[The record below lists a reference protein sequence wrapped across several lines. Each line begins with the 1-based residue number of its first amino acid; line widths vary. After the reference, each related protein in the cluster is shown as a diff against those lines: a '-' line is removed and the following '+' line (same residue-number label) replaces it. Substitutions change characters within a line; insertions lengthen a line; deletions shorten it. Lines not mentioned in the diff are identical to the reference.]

1 MMPLIQPR
9 IYELGRRLGQQ
20 GPRRL
25 SRPRVTGV
33 SPTGVK
39 SGAVENY
46 GFKILQFNANGL
58 GPAKIQE
65 LGKFLI
71 DEGIQVALI
80 QETMWSKE
88 KEVLA
93 AFPGFT
99 PYRCECTHRCQGI
112 VTLIKN
118 SLNAEVKNVKTN
130 DENDLQLIK
139 LWKNGQLFTLYN
151 LYSPPNI
158 ACSAHLNEINFRKTI
173 IAGDTN
179 AHSPI

>member
-9 IYELGRRLGQQ
+9 LYELGRRLGQQ

-25 SRPRVTGV
+25 SRPRRRTARV

-39 SGAVENY
+39 SVSVEKY

-71 DEGIQVALI
+71 DESIQVALI

-88 KEVLA
+88 KDVSS
-93 AFPGFT
+93 AFPDLRLTDANANKGA
-99 PYRCECTHRCQGI
+99 R
-112 VTLIKN
+112 VL
-118 SLNAEVKNVKTN
+118 SL
-130 DENDLQLIK
+130 
-139 LWKNGQLFTLYN
+139 
-151 LYSPPNI
+151 
-158 ACSAHLNEINFRKTI
+158 
-173 IAGDTN
+173 
-179 AHSPI
+179 